1 MIPYLYENGRVP
13 IEEVASRFNLTE
25 EEVVSAIDRITTL
38 GDALL
43 EPHQLIDAYIEDRY
57 VGMDIEPA
65 VKRPIRLT
73 AKQAFALLVGADFLR
88 IEGLT
93 ISPALAQAVEKVR
106 RATSSAELDRLEEL
120 ERVIGFEHEAISKLF
135 RAIASARSAKES
147 LEIEYLADAG
157 PAITTRT
164 IDPYLLWN
172 HSGSWYCAAW
182 CHLRGDTRTFRL
194 SRIRSAHKTGQRFE
208 VHPDFDAS
216 RYSEGPVYVP
226 SGDDVTVRVQFTP
239 AVARYVEER
248 SGDSSVEHLED
259 GSVVIERTARSV
271 AWIVKWLLPYGPEA
285 RILEPDSVRDA
296 LRDECGAIL
305 ARYGER
311 G

>member
-120 ERVIGFEHEAISKLF
+120 EPPNPRPPET
-135 RAIASARSAKES
+135 
-147 LEIEYLADAG
+147 
-157 PAITTRT
+157 TTRASSSLMPLASSSTLWT
-164 IDPYLLWN
+164 IRVRTWEASNSTGKDTTCPWRDESAS
-172 HSGSWYCAAW
+172 SGS
-182 CHLRGDTRTFRL
+182 
-194 SRIRSAHKTGQRFE
+194 
-208 VHPDFDAS
+208 
-216 RYSEGPVYVP
+216 
-226 SGDDVTVRVQFTP
+226 
-239 AVARYVEER
+239 
-248 SGDSSVEHLED
+248 
-259 GSVVIERTARSV
+259 
-271 AWIVKWLLPYGPEA
+271 
-285 RILEPDSVRDA
+285 
-296 LRDECGAIL
+296 
-305 ARYGER
+305 
-311 G
+311 